1 MYDKISLIV
10 DVRKLAWKAAN
21 LTDEIHAANQR
32 GDAPDDRVFE
42 LLDVSRELNSKS
54 QCLEQLF
61 RGHKPPVMGP

>member
-10 DVRKLAWKAAN
+10 DVRRLAWKAAN
-21 LTDEIHAANQR
+21 LTDEIHRVNTM
-32 GDAPDDRVFE
+32 GEPPDERVFE

-61 RGHKPPVMGP
+61 RGHSPPILGP